1 MHAIRLRGFGPADV
15 LEPVEVEDPKP
26 GPGQLRIAVRAA
38 GVQLV
43 DTAVRRGD
51 GPWRPEPPL
60 VPGSEVAGV
69 VDAVGA
75 GVPDEWLGR
84 RVVAQLGLASGGYA
98 ELAVREAD
106 AVHVVPE
113 GLSYGAA
120 VAMVCTGATA
130 VGVLDAAALQPGDVV
145 LVTGAAGA
153 VGHLLVQGAAR
164 SGAFVVGVSGCG
176 EKRRTVLRSGAAV
189 AVDYRE
195 PGWEDRVRSS
205 LGGREVGVV
214 LDGVGGVAG
223 RSALELVAPGGRV
236 VMFGT
241 SSGEPTSVSTSDLF
255 ERGLSVTVAVGPH
268 VARRAGGVRALEARA
283 LAEAAAGRF
292 TPVVQRFPLAEAAAA
307 HAALEDRRTA
317 GKVVLVPGLGS

>member
-1 MHAIRLRGFGPADV
+1 MRAIRLRGFGPADA
-15 LEPVEVEDPKP
+15 LEPAEVEDPRP
-26 GPGQLRIAVRAA
+26 GPGQVRIAVRAA
-38 GVQLV
+38 GVRFV
-43 DTAVRRGD
+43 DTLVRRGD

-75 GVPDEWLGR
+75 GVPADWVGR
-84 RVVAQLGLASGGYA
+84 RVVAQLGFAFGGYA
-98 ELAVREAD
+98 EWAVREVD
-106 AVHVVPE
+106 AVHVVPD
-113 GLSYGAA
+113 GLSLEAA

-130 VGVLDAAALQPGDVV
+130 VGVLDAAALRPDDVV
-145 LVTGAAGA
+145 LVTAAAGA

-164 SGAFVVGVSGCG
+164 SGAFVVGAAGCG

-195 PGWEDRVRSS
+195 PGWEDRVRIA

-214 LDGVGGVAG
+214 LDGVGGAVG

-241 SSGEPTSVSTSDLF
+241 SSGEPTEVSTVDLF
-255 ERGLSVTVAVGPH
+255 ERALSVTVAVGPH
-268 VARRAGGVRALEARA
+268 VARRSGGVRAVEARA

-292 TPVVQRFPLAEAAAA
+292 APVVQAFPLAEAAAA
-307 HAALEDRRTA
+307 HAALERRRTT
-317 GKVVLVPGLGS
+317 GKVVLVPALGS

>member
-1 MHAIRLRGFGPADV
+1 MRAIRLRGFGPADA
-15 LEPVEVEDPKP
+15 LEPAEVEDPRP
-26 GPGQLRIAVRAA
+26 GPGQVRIAVRAA

-43 DTAVRRGD
+43 DTLVRRGD

-75 GVPDEWLGR
+75 GVPADWVGR
-84 RVVAQLGLASGGYA
+84 RVVAQLGLAFGGYA

-106 AVHVVPE
+106 AVHVVPD
-113 GLSYGAA
+113 GLSLDAA

-130 VGVLDAAALQPGDVV
+130 VGVLDAAALRPDDVV
-145 LVTGAAGA
+145 LVTAAAGA

-164 SGAFVVGVSGCG
+164 LGAFVVGAAGCG

-195 PGWEDRVRSS
+195 PGWEDRVRLA

-214 LDGVGGVAG
+214 LDGVGGAVG

-241 SSGEPTSVSTSDLF
+241 SSGEPTEVSTVDLF
-255 ERGLSVTVAVGPH
+255 ERALSVMVAVGPH
-268 VARRAGGVRALEARA
+268 VARRSGGVRALEARA

-292 TPVVQRFPLAEAAAA
+292 APVVQAFPLAEAAAA
-307 HAALEDRRTA
+307 HAALERRRTT
-317 GKVVLVPGLGS
+317 GKVVLVPALGS

>member
-1 MHAIRLRGFGPADV
+1 VRAIRLRGFGPADA
-15 LEPVEVEDPKP
+15 LEPVDVEDPEP
-26 GPGQLRIAVRAA
+26 GPGQVRIAVRAA

-43 DTAVRRGD
+43 DTAVRRGA
-51 GPWRPEPPL
+51 GPWRPELPV

-75 GVPDEWLGR
+75 GVPDGWLGR

-106 AVHVVPE
+106 AVHVVPDGVSHE
-113 GLSYGAA
+113 AA

-130 VGVLDAAALQPGDVV
+130 VGLLEAAAPRPDDVV
-145 LVTGAAGA
+145 LVTAAAGA

-164 SGAFVVGVSGCG
+164 LGAFVVGVAGCG

-195 PGWEDRVRSS
+195 PGWEDRVRSA

-223 RSALELVAPGGRV
+223 RAALELVAPGGRV

-241 SSGEPTSVSTSDLF
+241 SSGEPTAVSTADLF
-255 ERGLSVTVAVGPH
+255 ERALTVTVAVGPH
-268 VARRAGGVRALEARA
+268 VARRSGGIRALEARA

-292 TPVVQRFPLAEAAAA
+292 TPVVQAFPLEGAAAA
-307 HAALEDRRTA
+307 HAALEDRRTV